1 MSTDDA
7 ASDADAGQD
16 GATTG
21 SAGDADPAEA
31 TTPAPD
37 GDAESTDATG
47 GETGKTGAGKPD
59 ADDVSKASTADADKT
74 VKAET
79 AAAASTDADATVKVD
94 KAAGAAGSDETGK
107 PDATDD
113 PDKTVKVDTAAA
125 DADKTV
131 EVDKAD
137 KADKAKT
144 TNADDDKTV
153 KVRTSAAAKAA
164 GAKRRN
170 PLFIAA
176 GVAVV
181 LAIAAA
187 IAGVVFFL
195 QSGNRQD
202 ELDTRAAATKA
213 ACDFGNQFATYS
225 GDKVD
230 DYLGRLEDTAT
241 GEWKKMVAQ
250 LGPDLKARFEGRQVD
265 SRADE
270 VMCGYASGDDE
281 KATLVLVIDQT
292 FSTADV
298 PNSTPGKVRVAA
310 NVEMEK
316 VDGRWLVAE
325 FDFPAMQ

>member
-7 ASDADAGQD
+7 ASDADAVQD

-21 SAGDADPAEA
+21 SAGDAEPAEA

-37 GDAESTDATG
+37 GDAESTDV
-47 GETGKTGAGKPD
+47 AGKAGAAKADEGKASAED
-59 ADDVSKASTADADKT
+59 ADKTVKADTAAAESADATAEVDKAAGAADDPDKTVKADKVAAAADADKT
-74 VKAET
+74 VKAEK
-79 AAAASTDADATVKVD
+79 ADKGD
-94 KAAGAAGSDETGK
+94 KA
-107 PDATDD
+107 
-113 PDKTVKVDTAAA
+113 DKTVKAKATTAG
-125 DADKTV
+125 
-131 EVDKAD
+131 
-137 KADKAKT
+137 
-144 TNADDDKTV
+144 DDKTV
-153 KVRTSAAAKAA
+153 KVRTPAAAEAA
-164 GAKRRN
+164 SAKRRN
-170 PLFIAA
+170 PLFIAV

-270 VMCGYASGDDE
+270 VMCGYASGDEDD
-281 KATLVLVIDQT
+281 ATLVLVIDQT

-310 NVEMEK
+310 NVEMKKEN
-316 VDGRWLVAE
+316 GRWLVAQ

>member
-7 ASDADAGQD
+7 ASDADAVQD

-21 SAGDADPAEA
+21 SAGDAEPAEA

-37 GDAESTDATG
+37 GDAESTDA
-47 GETGKTGAGKPD
+47 AGKAGAAK
-59 ADDVSKASTADADKT
+59 ADEGKASAEDADKT
-74 VKAET
+74 VKAEP
-79 AAAASTDADATVKVD
+79 AAADATPEGD
-94 KAAGAAGSDETGK
+94 KAAGAADSGTAGT
-107 PDATDD
+107 ADD
-113 PDKTVKVDTAAA
+113 PDKTVKADKVAAA
-125 DADKTV
+125 TDAGKTV
-131 EVDKAD
+131 KVEKAD
-137 KADKAKT
+137 KGDKTDKTGKAKAT
-144 TNADDDKTV
+144 TAGDDKTV
-153 KVRTSAAAKAA
+153 KVRTPAAAEAA

-270 VMCGYASGDDE
+270 VMCGYASGDE
-281 KATLVLVIDQT
+281 ENATLVLVIDQT

-310 NVEMEK
+310 NVEMKKEN
-316 VDGRWLVAE
+316 GRWLVAQ

>member
-7 ASDADAGQD
+7 ASDADAVQD

-21 SAGDADPAEA
+21 SAGDAEPAEA

-37 GDAESTDATG
+37 GDAESTDA
-47 GETGKTGAGKPD
+47 AGKAGAAK
-59 ADDVSKASTADADKT
+59 ADEGKASAEDADKT
-74 VKAET
+74 VKAEP
-79 AAAASTDADATVKVD
+79 AAADATPEGD
-94 KAAGAAGSDETGK
+94 KAAGAADSGTAGT
-107 PDATDD
+107 ADD
-113 PDKTVKVDTAAA
+113 PDKTVKADKVAAA
-125 DADKTV
+125 TDEGKTV
-131 EVDKAD
+131 KVEKAD
-137 KADKAKT
+137 KGDKTDKTGKAKAT
-144 TNADDDKTV
+144 TAGDDKTV
-153 KVRTSAAAKAA
+153 KVRTPAAAEAA

-270 VMCGYASGDDE
+270 VMCGYASGDE
-281 KATLVLVIDQT
+281 ENATLVLVIDQT

-310 NVEMEK
+310 NVEMKKEN
-316 VDGRWLVAE
+316 GRWLVAQ

>member
-7 ASDADAGQD
+7 ASDADAVQD

-21 SAGDADPAEA
+21 SAGDAEPAEA

-37 GDAESTDATG
+37 GDAESTEA
-47 GETGKTGAGKPD
+47 AGKAGAAK
-59 ADDVSKASTADADKT
+59 ADEGKASAEDADKT
-74 VKAET
+74 VKADT
-79 AAAASTDADATVKVD
+79 AAAESADATAEVD
-94 KAAGAAGSDETGK
+94 KAAGAADSGAAG
-107 PDATDD
+107 AADD
-113 PDKTVKVDTAAA
+113 PDKTVKADKVAAAA

-131 EVDKAD
+131 KVEKADKGDKAD
-137 KADKAKT
+137 KTGKAKAT
-144 TNADDDKTV
+144 TAGDDKTV
-153 KVRTSAAAKAA
+153 KVRTPAAAEAA

-270 VMCGYASGDDE
+270 VMCGYASGDEDN
-281 KATLVLVIDQT
+281 ATLVLVIDQT

-310 NVEMEK
+310 NVEMKKEN
-316 VDGRWLVAE
+316 GRWLVAQ

>member
-7 ASDADAGQD
+7 ASD
-16 GATTG
+16 
-21 SAGDADPAEA
+21 AEA

-37 GDAESTDATG
+37 GDAESTDAADRD
-47 GETGKTGAGKPD
+47 TGKVGAGAAEPD
-59 ADDVSKASTADADKT
+59 EAAAGKASTADADKT
-74 VKAET
+74 VKAES
-79 AAAASTDADATVKVD
+79 AAAGSTDAAEVD
-94 KAAGAAGSDETGK
+94 KAGSDAA
-107 PDATDD
+107 DAAAD
-113 PDKTVKVDTAAA
+113 PDETVKATAAA

-131 EVDKAD
+131 KVDKAVEAGRPG
-137 KADKAKT
+137 KATKS
-144 TNADDDKTV
+144 DDDKTV
-153 KVRTSAAAKAA
+153 KVRTPAAAEAA
-164 GAKRRN
+164 RAERRN

-176 GVAVV
+176 AAAVV

-270 VMCGYASGDDE
+270 VMCGYASGDAE
-281 KATLVLVIDQT
+281 SATLVLVIDQT

-310 NVEMEK
+310 NVEMKKEN
-316 VDGRWLVAE
+316 GRWLVAQ

>member
-7 ASDADAGQD
+7 ASDADAVQD

-21 SAGDADPAEA
+21 SAGDAEPAEA

-37 GDAESTDATG
+37 GDAESTDA
-47 GETGKTGAGKPD
+47 AGKAGAAK
-59 ADDVSKASTADADKT
+59 ADEGKASAEDADKT
-74 VKAET
+74 VKAEP
-79 AAAASTDADATVKVD
+79 AAADATPEVD
-94 KAAGAAGSDETGK
+94 KAAGAADSGTAGN
-107 PDATDD
+107 ADD
-113 PDKTVKVDTAAA
+113 PDKTVKADKVAAA
-125 DADKTV
+125 TDAGKTV
-131 EVDKAD
+131 KVEKAD
-137 KADKAKT
+137 KGDTTDKTGKAKAT
-144 TNADDDKTV
+144 TAGDDKTV
-153 KVRTSAAAKAA
+153 KVRTPAAAEAA

-241 GEWKKMVAQ
+241 GEWRKMVAQ

-270 VMCGYASGDDE
+270 VMCGYASGDE
-281 KATLVLVIDQT
+281 ENATLVLVIDQT

-310 NVEMEK
+310 NVEMKKEN
-316 VDGRWLVAE
+316 GRWLVAQ

>member
-7 ASDADAGQD
+7 ASEADAVQG

-21 SAGDADPAEA
+21 SAGDAEPAEA
-31 TTPAPD
+31 TTPASD
-37 GDAESTDATG
+37 GDAESTDAAG
-47 GETGKTGAGKPD
+47 GEAGAGKPD
-59 ADDVSKASTADADKT
+59 AADVSKASTADADKT

-94 KAAGAAGSDETGK
+94 KAAGAAGSEETGK
-107 PDATDD
+107 PD
-113 PDKTVKVDTAAA
+113 AA

-131 EVDKAD
+131 KVDKAG

-144 TNADDDKTV
+144 TKADDDKTV
-153 KVRTSAAAKAA
+153 KVRTPAAAKAA
-164 GAKRRN
+164 GTKRRN

-176 GVAVV
+176 GVALV

-241 GEWKKMVAQ
+241 GEWKQMVTQ

-270 VMCGYASGDDE
+270 VMCGYASGDAE

-316 VDGRWLVAE
+316 VDGRWLVAK